1 MDFRDDPDEA
11 AFRAELRTWLA
22 DHRPAGPSPL
32 AGPTRAEYAHA
43 WHRALYDAGW
53 MGLSWP
59 KEYGGRGLSSS
70 HEAIFN
76 DELGRAGAPAAPHV
90 GFLGRALLHYGTD
103 EQRARFLP
111 ALLSGDEVWCQGFS
125 EPGAGSDLAN
135 ITTRATPVDDGYLVN
150 GQKVWTSD
158 AAWADW
164 CLLLVRTDDTEA
176 RHRGISALLV
186 DMHSPGVEVRP
197 IVQINGDEEFNEVFF
212 TDVEV
217 PGDALLGAPGEG
229 WAIAMTTVSYE
240 RGPADVGFTSRYVR
254 VLRDLAV
261 VAAASTTTTEE
272 RMALARAHV
281 ELEVLRAHV
290 LRSLCARADGRAPG
304 HEGSIDKLL
313 GTRVEQRLHHVSL
326 DLQRGALTGA
336 APQALSDYFYSR
348 AASIA
353 GGASQ
358 IQRTLIAEHL
368 LHMPRGR

>member
-59 KEYGGRGLSSS
+59 TEYGGRGLSSS

-217 PGDALLGAPGEG
+217 PGDGLLGAPGEG

-281 ELEVLRAHV
+281 ELEALRAHV

>member
-59 KEYGGRGLSSS
+59 TEYGGRGLSSS

-176 RHRGISALLV
+176 RHQGISALLV

-217 PGDALLGAPGEG
+217 PGDGLLGAPGEG

-281 ELEVLRAHV
+281 ELEALRAHV